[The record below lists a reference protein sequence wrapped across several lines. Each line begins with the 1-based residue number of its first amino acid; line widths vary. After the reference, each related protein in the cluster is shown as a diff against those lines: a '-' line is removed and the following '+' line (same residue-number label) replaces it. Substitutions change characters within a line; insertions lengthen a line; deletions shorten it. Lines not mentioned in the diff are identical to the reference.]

1 MGSQLKE
8 ASSLEFQTPKQQTGT
23 NCPQYIA
30 FGGWGFHSRLSI
42 VIARNLLIPTLV
54 CLMIVQA
61 ETVSYTVLG
70 HKLILRGDRS
80 GFFQHHNFIPAKPY
94 FQLKTL
100 TQIDSRFLSA

>member
-42 VIARNLLIPTLV
+42 VVARNLLIPTLV
-54 CLMIVQA
+54 CLMIIQA
-61 ETVSYTVLG
+61 ETISYTVWG
-70 HKLILRGDRS
+70 HKINFNLKGTDL
-80 GFFQHHNFIPAKPY
+80 GFFQPHFY
-94 FQLKTL
+94 
-100 TQIDSRFLSA
+100 SS